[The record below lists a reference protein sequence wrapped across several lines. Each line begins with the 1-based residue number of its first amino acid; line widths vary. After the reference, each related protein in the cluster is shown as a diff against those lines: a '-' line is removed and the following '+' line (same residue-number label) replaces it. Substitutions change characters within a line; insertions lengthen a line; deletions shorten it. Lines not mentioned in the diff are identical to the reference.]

1 MDYFEILNLNREPF
15 GNSPAPEFFFLST
28 EHVACLQQLELA
40 IRLRR
45 GLNVVMGDV
54 GTGKTTLCR
63 QLILR
68 FTESEEDCHEFQ
80 TRLIL
85 DPNFSTP
92 REFLSA
98 VAMTFGLPAADTD
111 ESEWQLKEN
120 IKQYLFL
127 KGVDE
132 KKTVVLII
140 DEGQKIP
147 YFCREILRE
156 FLNYETNE
164 NKLLQIILF
173 AQNEFSQILKSHA
186 NFADRVNQLYFLKPL
201 NFSQTK
207 ALIRFRLSRAGRPAE
222 MPPLFTPL
230 GLWAI
235 YRATDGY
242 PRRIIT
248 LCHQILLT
256 LIIQNKVRAGWTVVR
271 SATGRLILD
280 TTRRRRWATV
290 ALLSVPALALIAF
303 LLFLP
308 RPLNLIPPPIAVK
321 PHPNPV
327 ESASI
332 ITPPAVAKP
341 ENIKEQPSTRSE
353 EIPRAGMQS
362 AAVKDT
368 SAGSIQEQSPGES
381 KSPPAMPAHLGSL
394 KIRDGETIL
403 LLLLQIYGNTESN
416 RFKTVA
422 KANPHIKDMNRVR
435 AGETITFPA
444 IPAKAGSLETASH
457 WVQIAKK
464 GSLAEAY
471 QIFRRYPTDQP
482 SMRLIPTWNKK
493 DGLVFFIILRK
504 GFNKEAEAQEAIRNL
519 PSEFAAG
526 SEIMKKPERDSV
538 YFAY

>member
-68 FTESEEDCHEFQ
+68 FSESEEDCHAFQ
-80 TRLIL
+80 THLIL

-98 VAMTFGLPAADTD
+98 VAMTFGLPVTD
-111 ESEWQLKEN
+111 AEESEWQLKER
-120 IKQYLFL
+120 IKQYLFQ

-132 KKTVVLII
+132 KKTIVLII
-140 DEGQKIP
+140 DEGQNIP

-173 AQNEFSQILKSHA
+173 AQTEFSQILKSHA

-235 YRATDGY
+235 YGATDGY

-271 SATGRLILD
+271 SATGRLIPD
-280 TTRRRRWATV
+280 TARRRRWASA
-290 ALLSVPALALIAF
+290 ALLSVLALALIAF

-308 RPLNLIPPPIAVK
+308 RPLNLILPSATVK

-332 ITPPAVAKP
+332 ITPHAVAKP
-341 ENIKEQPSTRSE
+341 EKMTEQLNTRPE
-353 EIPRAGMQS
+353 EIPTAGMQP
-362 AAVKDT
+362 AAIKVT
-368 SAGSIQEQSPGES
+368 SAGSIQEKSSAES
-381 KSPPAMPAHLGSL
+381 VSAPAMPAHLGSL
-394 KIRDGETIL
+394 KIHDGGTVL

-416 RFKTVA
+416 RFKAVA

-444 IPAKAGSLETASH
+444 IPAKAGSLEVASH

-464 GSLAEAY
+464 STLVEAY
-471 QIFRRYPTDQP
+471 QIFKRYPVDQP
-482 SMRLIPTWNKK
+482 PIRLIPTWNKK
-493 DGLVFFIILRK
+493 DGLGFFIILRK
-504 GFNKEAEAQEAIRNL
+504 GFNKETGAQEAIRNL

-526 SEIMKKPERDSV
+526 SEIMKKPGKDTV